1 MDVFSQTSINMQLRD
16 TSATVN
22 SFINIPILANTTLTG
37 KGVLSYKLQLNFN
50 SALLSPLGV
59 VTTGTIS
66 NAFGTPT
73 VNMSIAGQ
81 ITIAGAGTTALTGT
95 GNFIFLRFKVIA
107 AGGTYINNTGADN
120 NFFNEGNPAMNFI
133 SYAYMNCIGQPTI
146 YISPNTALILKGQT
160 QNFDAS
166 NGTAPYSWSTTN
178 TFVGTITNS
187 GVFTA
192 NQIGTTTV
200 KATDATSNI
209 GTSGTI
215 EVRGFSL
222 SIPDTTGAY
231 NSYIN
236 IPVRVS
242 SLNGLNILAGSFT
255 LNYNSQAVSE
265 IQLLTT
271 GTLLSSVSNITLNNN
286 IPNNRLQISFASA
299 SIINGTGVLFFIRC
313 KLSNPTGSATG
324 FNFESALMNETLLGI
339 TRNGYLY
346 YGGPPSISI
355 NVPSNQLVYGD
366 SMQLSPNSSAPPFIW
381 TLSDSSIATISSTG
395 LLKVKK
401 SGIVRVSVKDANNS
415 TSTTSNIQ
423 LYDTYLKIADTTSAI
438 GSEIN
443 VPVKIRALPIGQ
455 SVYSAQGRIYTTNPA
470 NLALTDIITVGCQI
484 INHCIIP

>member
-1 MDVFSQTSINMQLRD
+1 
-16 TSATVN
+16 
-22 SFINIPILANTTLTG
+22 
-37 KGVLSYKLQLNFN
+37 
-50 SALLSPLGV
+50 
-59 VTTGTIS
+59 
-66 NAFGTPT
+66 
-73 VNMSIAGQ
+73 
-81 ITIAGAGTTALTGT
+81 
-95 GNFIFLRFKVIA
+95 
-107 AGGTYINNTGADN
+107 
-120 NFFNEGNPAMNFI
+120 MNFI

-178 TFVGTITNS
+178 TSVGTITNS

-271 GTLLSSVSNITLNNN
+271 GTLLSHN
-286 IPNNRLQISFASA
+286 
-299 SIINGTGVLFFIRC
+299 
-313 KLSNPTGSATG
+313 
-324 FNFESALMNETLLGI
+324 
-339 TRNGYLY
+339 
-346 YGGPPSISI
+346 
-355 NVPSNQLVYGD
+355 
-366 SMQLSPNSSAPPFIW
+366 
-381 TLSDSSIATISSTG
+381 
-395 LLKVKK
+395 
-401 SGIVRVSVKDANNS
+401 
-415 TSTTSNIQ
+415 
-423 LYDTYLKIADTTSAI
+423 
-438 GSEIN
+438 
-443 VPVKIRALPIGQ
+443 
-455 SVYSAQGRIYTTNPA
+455 
-470 NLALTDIITVGCQI
+470 
-484 INHCIIP
+484 